1 MIARV
6 CFEGGIIPLGD
17 RSAAKAWRQSQQRSL
32 RNRARRTTAKTSVR
46 RAELTMASADP
57 QASAE
62 AVRIAISALDRA
74 GRKGALHSKS
84 VARRKGR
91 LMKRYN
97 AVQVAAIVAEEEAA
111 PVRKR
116 RTKKKE
122 ATAREVPKKG
132 RPSKKK
138 EK

>member
-1 MIARV
+1 
-6 CFEGGIIPLGD
+6 
-17 RSAAKAWRQSQQRSL
+17 L
-32 RNRARRTTAKTSVR
+32 RNRARRSTAKTFVR
-46 RAELTMASADP
+46 AAELTSADP
-57 QASAE
+57 QTPAE

-74 GRKGALHSKS
+74 AQKGALHPRS
-84 VARRKGR
+84 VARRKAR
-91 LMKRYN
+91 LIKKRS
-97 AVQVAAIVAEEEAA
+97 AALAAAIVAEETAA

-122 ATAREVPKKG
+122 AAAEEVVKKK

>member
-1 MIARV
+1 
-6 CFEGGIIPLGD
+6 LGS
-17 RSAAKAWRQSQQRSL
+17 RSAAKAWRRSEQQRL
-32 RNRARRTTAKTSVR
+32 RNRARRSTAKTSVH

-57 QASAE
+57 QASVE

-74 GRKGALHSKS
+74 GQKGALHHRS
-84 VARRKGR
+84 VARRKAR
-91 LMKRYN
+91 LMKKHST
-97 AVQVAAIVAEEEAA
+97 VLAAATVAEEKAA

-122 ATAREVPKKG
+122 PAAEEVPKKR